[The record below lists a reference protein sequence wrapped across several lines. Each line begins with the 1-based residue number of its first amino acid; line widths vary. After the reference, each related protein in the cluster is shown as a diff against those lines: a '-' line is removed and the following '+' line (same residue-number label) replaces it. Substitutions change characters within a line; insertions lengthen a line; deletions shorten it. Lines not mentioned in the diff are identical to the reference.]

1 MKANSKEIVCSLVK
15 RIKKHPHKLQHNCP
29 TYGSNFIPVKRMTKM
44 DTMCT
49 YLPTFR

>member
-1 MKANSKEIVCSLVK
+1 MKANSKEIVCSL
-15 RIKKHPHKLQHNCP
+15 
-29 TYGSNFIPVKRMTKM
+29 VKRMTKM